1 MNRNSLI
8 NRIFAFLQAI
18 RILFTKIMLYSWNTN
33 HSSTTLNKP
42 LQGMAPP
49 ACLSCA
55 LILELS
61 RELSLSRILSLK
73 PSL

>member
-42 LQGMAPP
+42 L
-49 ACLSCA
+49 
-55 LILELS
+55 ILELS
-61 RELSLSRILSLK
+61 LVSS
-73 PSL
+73 PSLEISLLSPP